1 MRNPFLRLPRN
12 FERGAVAVEAAA
24 CIGFILIPV
33 LACVMFLGRYFWY
46 YTVAQKAAHDAAVY
60 MASSP
65 LSEIKSNKGAAG
77 LASDIIGWET
87 GDLDSD
93 TSATVGTTVMC
104 GYKLGFS
111 TDVQWFSCSSTLTP
125 IAVRTGVIMNV
136 TDPFLSPVTN
146 AIFGSDGIP
155 VVAGVSMTYVGH

>member
-1 MRNPFLRLPRN
+1 MRHLFPRLARKS
-12 FERGAVAVEAAA
+12 ERGSVAVEAAV

-33 LACVMFLGRYFWY
+33 LAIVLLLGRYFWY
-46 YTVAQKAAHDAAVY
+46 YTVAQKAAHDAALY

-65 LSEIKSNKGAAG
+65 LSEIKSTKGAAG

-87 GDLDSD
+87 GDLDASA
-93 TSATVGTTVMC
+93 SATLTPTVLC

-111 TDVQWFSCSSTLTP
+111 SDTQWLNCSGALTP
-125 IAVRTGVIMNV
+125 VGVRTGVVMTV

-146 AIFGSDGIP
+146 AIWGSDGVPI
-155 VVAGVSMTYVGH
+155 VAIASMNYVGH